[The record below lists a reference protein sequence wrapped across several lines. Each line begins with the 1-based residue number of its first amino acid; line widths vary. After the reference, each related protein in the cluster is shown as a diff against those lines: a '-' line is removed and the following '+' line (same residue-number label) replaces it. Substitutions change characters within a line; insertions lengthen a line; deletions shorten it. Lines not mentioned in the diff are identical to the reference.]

1 VAANR
6 RAGVARE
13 LDEVEVVMGRDRTRQ
28 VGDEEKARLQ
38 RPDEERLGVA
48 VVRGDLSTEAG
59 DTAADLLRRQVDL
72 ADAIV
77 GR

>member
-1 VAANR
+1 VAAHR